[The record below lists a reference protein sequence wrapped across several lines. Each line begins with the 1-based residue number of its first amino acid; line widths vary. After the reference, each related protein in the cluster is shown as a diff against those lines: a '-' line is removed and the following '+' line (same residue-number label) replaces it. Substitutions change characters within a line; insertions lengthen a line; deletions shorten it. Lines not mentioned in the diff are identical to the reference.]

1 MVVLEI
7 HRFSQKLSCYRKI
20 HSVITFEGLGSL
32 KIKLVQLSL
41 SIIRSKTSFFLVR
54 VLKWCSILGWAKKVE
69 ILYLKFLNILPLQN
83 GYFSHLKIK
92 YIFFCS

>member
-7 HRFSQKLSCYRKI
+7 HRFSQKLSCYRKK
-20 HSVITFEGLGSL
+20 HSVLNFEGLGSL
-32 KIKLVQLSL
+32 KIKLVQLLSL

-54 VLKWCSILGWAKKVE
+54 VLKWRSILGWAKKVE

-83 GYFSHLKIK
+83 GYFSQ
-92 YIFFCS
+92 